1 MSEAAAVPDSVEG
14 VVEAAGHFRVY
25 LGAAAGV
32 GKTYAMLNEGHRRQA
47 RGSGVVVGFVESH
60 GRQLTEKLVEGL
72 EVVPRQVVDYR
83 GSRLQE
89 MDLDAVLRRHPKIA
103 LIDELAHTNVPGSG
117 RRTRWQQLSSG
128 GSNVMR
134 IIREAGAFGIDVHVI
149 ARRELPAAA
158 PSEATAASETIAGD

>member
-1 MSEAAAVPDSVEG
+1 
-14 VVEAAGHFRVY
+14 
-25 LGAAAGV
+25 
-32 GKTYAMLNEGHRRQA
+32 MLNEGHRRQA

-83 GSRLQE
+83 GSRLEE

-103 LIDELAHTNVPGSG
+103 LIDELAHTNVAGSG

-134 IIREAGAFGIDVHVI
+134 IIREAARSASTFMSSPGASCPPRRRPRPQRRPRPSPVTEVR
-149 ARRELPAAA
+149 ARSGR
-158 PSEATAASETIAGD
+158 